1 MAKVKPITIKIM
13 PDQIDFFGAV
23 LNCAVRY
30 CIGRMTYMP
39 GLVTDWIMQH
49 CHGLL
54 TRKALGVMKRD
65 IDEARARDGLGM
77 NCDVTTWLNFR
88 DWLEKEDAQDGA
100 ANENRLVR

>member
-1 MAKVKPITIKIM
+1 MAKVKPITIKIA

-30 CIGRMTYMP
+30 CIGRMSYMP

-54 TRKALGVMKRD
+54 TGKTIFVMKCD
-65 IDEARARDGLGM
+65 IDEAREYDGLGM
-77 NCDVTTWLNFR
+77 DLDVETWQKFR
-88 DWLEKEDAQDGA
+88 EWLDKEEAYKY
-100 ANENRLVR
+100 V

>member
-1 MAKVKPITIKIM
+1 MAKVKPITIKIA

-39 GLVTDWIMQH
+39 GLVTDWIMDH

-54 TRKALGVMKRD
+54 TAKTLGVMKRD
-65 IDEARARDGLGM
+65 IDEAANRNGLGM
-77 NCDVTTWLNFR
+77 NCDVDTWYRFR
-88 DWLEKEDAQDGA
+88 GWLEEEEAHDG
-100 ANENRLVR
+100 EEK

>member
-1 MAKVKPITIKIM
+1 MKKPELITIKINS
-13 PDQIDFFGAV
+13 DQIDLFGAV

-54 TRKALGVMKRD
+54 TAKTIGVMKRD
-65 IDEARARDGLGM
+65 IDEARAGDGLGM
-77 NCDVTTWLNFR
+77 SCDYATWLRFR
-88 DWLEKEDAQDGA
+88 DWLDKEEAL
-100 ANENRLVR
+100 R